1 MLLSTWIDKNGGTLK
16 TGSLLGM
23 KRNCVYAWRH
33 GVALPRPMVMKTI
46 VQKSGGKVTYG
57 EMIDEYLTRRKK
69 FSTAGKKKT
78 VAAVKKNGKA
88 KFVKNKKT
96 TKTVGKKKKSV
107 DAGF

>member
-57 EMIDEYLTRRKK
+57 EMIDEYLTRPQEIFHGWKEKDGGRCQEKRQGQICK
-69 FSTAGKKKT
+69 EQ
-78 VAAVKKNGKA
+78 KNHQDGR
-88 KFVKNKKT
+88 
-96 TKTVGKKKKSV
+96 
-107 DAGF
+107 